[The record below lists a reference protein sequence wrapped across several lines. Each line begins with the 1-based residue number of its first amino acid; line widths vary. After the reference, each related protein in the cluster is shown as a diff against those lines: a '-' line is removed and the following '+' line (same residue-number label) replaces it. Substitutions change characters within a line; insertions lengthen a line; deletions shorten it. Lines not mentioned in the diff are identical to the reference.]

1 MFTELY
7 LNINQKI
14 INEITSINELVA
26 IMSSEIGYSKKPI
39 YTEPRTGDIEKSVLS
54 NNKFISLF
62 NYIPS
67 IDVKTGIKMLV
78 NNK

>member
-1 MFTELY
+1 
-7 LNINQKI
+7 
-14 INEITSINELVA
+14 
-26 IMSSEIGYSKKPI
+26 MSSEIGYSKKPI

-67 IDVKTGIKMLV
+67 IDVKTGIKMLF